1 MLKHILLEMQVKTQA
16 TCVTSFNSNTSSN
29 RLMKILRWNTMK
41 ISKEIVYPKD
51 RKNLIWFLDDLHNV
65 LSDKTDSTEFLRHF
79 IEHRAWIDNKCPQR
93 LQQTQII
100 AAMRNSYPLHTFPS
114 STIRLLNKFHTISYN
129 SCSDE
134 SNATIF
140 RNKMMA
146 AIKAIAPNKFIDVL
160 VPATIDFV
168 RSLAIQ
174 LPATPIKPRYQFS
187 LKTVDR
193 ILHSMCIF
201 CPNICHYEKNPLLR
215 LWIHECFRETWDL
228 LDNVDYKLYYEIFND
243 TISKHFEA
251 TLHSIC
257 PGNKSPLFCDV
268 LNQEGSY
275 EDVKETNQ
283 LMQFAEKATNSNA
296 DSKTIVYQE
305 AVEHAA
311 KLLRIS
317 RIRKGHMVLVG
328 EIGSGRHTICDLA
341 TSILNHQT
349 VSKSSQTAM
358 DQRETIYHQLR
369 FTNDDS
375 EDVVDKKV
383 GHLFDLAAT
392 NRVICLVLADDT
404 ANLNHYFLEFL
415 NGFVVNDSISGFL
428 SQKVFEDV
436 NVLAAIKNNLH
447 FVLCLPMNTKPY
459 RYLLNTYTS
468 LLTST
473 TTNCIHSLTEMS
485 LMEVAKLFFKMHIIF
500 DVPVS
505 CQETLKVD
513 TEPTVRQIII

>member
-1 MLKHILLEMQVKTQA
+1 MISNEKPVLLTSNDAVGKSAMLKHILLEMQVKTQA

-79 IEHRAWIDNKCPQR
+79 IEHRAWIDKKCPQR

-283 LMQFAEKATNSNA
+283 LM
-296 DSKTIVYQE
+296 
-305 AVEHAA
+305 
-311 KLLRIS
+311 
-317 RIRKGHMVLVG
+317 
-328 EIGSGRHTICDLA
+328 
-341 TSILNHQT
+341 
-349 VSKSSQTAM
+349 
-358 DQRETIYHQLR
+358 
-369 FTNDDS
+369 
-375 EDVVDKKV
+375 
-383 GHLFDLAAT
+383 
-392 NRVICLVLADDT
+392 
-404 ANLNHYFLEFL
+404 
-415 NGFVVNDSISGFL
+415 
-428 SQKVFEDV
+428 
-436 NVLAAIKNNLH
+436 
-447 FVLCLPMNTKPY
+447 
-459 RYLLNTYTS
+459 
-468 LLTST
+468 
-473 TTNCIHSLTEMS
+473 
-485 LMEVAKLFFKMHIIF
+485 
-500 DVPVS
+500 
-505 CQETLKVD
+505 
-513 TEPTVRQIII
+513 